1 MTSPTHTDVL
11 IVGGGIVGLACA
23 WYLLKAGRSVRI
35 VEQRRLGNGSSF
47 GNSGLITPS
56 LAAPLAGPGVLR
68 KVPGWLADPRSPLY
82 VKPRLDLEFFAW
94 AWRFAS
100 FCNED
105 SMLRAMRARH
115 ALLASSR
122 LLYDE
127 LIASEGLDCDWDTS
141 GLYLVYRTEE
151 EMRAGDALDPLLE
164 ELGIAIEHIA
174 GAELLAREPALREGV
189 VGARHYPGDARLRPD
204 RLLGEL
210 RTRLTER
217 GAMIEEDR
225 EVRELRVDG
234 DQVAGVGDWTAGD
247 YLVATGAWTARFGLR
262 LGLRLPIQPGKG
274 YSLTMPRPARCP
286 SHSLVLKERQVGVTP
301 WASGFRIG
309 GTMEFAGYD
318 ERLNTARIDAILA
331 AAREYLVDPLTAPDA
346 ERWYGWR
353 PMTPD
358 GLPLI
363 GRSPRHRNLYVAAG
377 HNMLGVSMSPG
388 TGRLVAELVTGQPP
402 HLDATPYALE
412 RFD

>member
-1 MTSPTHTDVL
+1 MTDPRHTDVL
-11 IVGGGIVGLACA
+11 IVGGGIIGLACA
-23 WYLLKAGRSVRI
+23 WYLLRAGRSVRI

-56 LAAPLAGPGVLR
+56 MAAPLAGPGVLR
-68 KVPGWLADPRSPLY
+68 KLPGWLANPRSPLY
-82 VKPRLDLEFFAW
+82 VKPRLDLEFLAW
-94 AWRFAS
+94 AWRFAA
-100 FCNED
+100 FCNEA
-105 SMLRAMRARH
+105 SLLCTMRARH

-122 LLYDE
+122 QLFDE
-127 LIASEGLDCDWDTS
+127 LMEAERLDCDWDTS
-141 GLYLVYRTEE
+141 GLYLVYRSEE

-164 ELGIAIEHIA
+164 DLGVAVQHID
-174 GAELLAREPALREGV
+174 GAELLAREPALRDGAI
-189 VGARHYPGDARLRPD
+189 GARHYPGDARLRPD

-210 RTRLTER
+210 RGRLIER

-234 DQVAGVGDWTAGD
+234 DRVAGVGDWTAGD
-247 YLVATGAWTARFGLR
+247 YVLATGAWTAKFGR
-262 LGLRLPIQPGKG
+262 QLGLRLPIQPGKG
-274 YSLTMPRPARCP
+274 YSLTMPRPASCP
-286 SHSLVLKERQVGVTP
+286 RHSLVLKERQVGVTP

-318 ERLNTARIDAILA
+318 ARLNPARIDAILA
-331 AAREYLVDPLTAPDA
+331 AAREYLVDPLTEADA

-363 GRSPRHRNLYVAAG
+363 GRSPRHRNLLIAAG

-388 TGRLVAELVTGQPP
+388 TGRLVAELVNGQEP
-402 HLDATPYALE
+402 HLDAAPYAPG
-412 RFD
+412 RFA